1 MADGFLIPNR
11 PDTGYSADQTEPD
24 KGDFQALGY
33 QKSGILSGG
42 AVTRSNVR
50 EVSITETKGWL
61 NGNFFTASAAT
72 KSFSAPSTSASK
84 FVLIV
89 ARYSGGSY
97 AIEAIEGTSGNTGE
111 STTNT
116 RYPNT
121 FDPATEVLLAAIY
134 MNVSATDIS
143 ATSIVDKRVMV
154 MPQANPT
161 TVTSTPTSA
170 DGNVGE
176 IRIDSSMTPS
186 SGQSRIYV
194 KTDATTWTNLGD
206 ASGGSVNS
214 EDVQDIVGAQL
225 VTNGSHNGITATYN
239 DAGDGAID
247 LNVTALSWNLTAAG
261 STENI
266 GNNETMAIN
275 VSSDAEVSIS
285 HANGTLTINDEWPR
299 IRTMTHSNGDTKP
312 AHYIYSDPYNQT
324 APGMSGPGSGNGQFI
339 YTRLQVADLNPMVN
353 AQPDPYQEG
362 HELGNANYRWKW
374 AYVYGTVYYGGL
386 SHISDRA
393 KKTSFG
399 ESPGLSFVNS
409 LMPLTFSWKDT
420 PNKPQWGFVA
430 QDVEAACVAHGLDSS
445 ILVHAEPTSGD
456 KYLSSVLMI
465 SPIVKAVQ
473 DLDVRISNV
482 QVSEG
487 LTVSNLEEQ
496 IAGSKTQ
503 SQSAVDYIDD
513 FDAKQLA
520 KQPQVDQDRADIA
533 DLKTRV
539 AALEAAASG

>member
-84 FVLIV
+84 FILIV
-89 ARYSGGSY
+89 VRYSGGSY
-97 AIEAIEGTSGNTGE
+97 GIEAIEGTSGNTGE

-116 RYPNT
+116 RYPDT

-143 ATSIVDKRVMV
+143 ATSLVDKRVMV

-161 TVTSTPTSA
+161 TVTSTPTSS
-170 DGNVGE
+170 DGNIGE

-225 VTNGSHNGITATYN
+225 VTNGSHNGITAAYD

-247 LNVTALSWNLTAAG
+247 LTVTALSWNLTAAG

-266 GNNETMAIN
+266 GNNETMAVN

-285 HANGTLTINDEWPR
+285 HSNGTITINDAWPR
-299 IRTMTHSNGDTKP
+299 IRTMTHNTLGNTKP
-312 AHYIYSDPYNQT
+312 AHYIYSDPWGQT
-324 APGMSGPGSGNGQFI
+324 SPGFGGPSGTGQFI

-353 AQPDPYQEG
+353 NT
-362 HELGNANYRWKW
+362 HECGNSSYKWNYSWVHNTSYASSFSGW
-374 AYVYGTVYYGGL
+374 
-386 SHISDRA
+386 SDRNL
-393 KKTSFG
+393 KKNFG
-399 ESPGLSFVNS
+399 SAPGLAFVRGLAPLSF
-409 LMPLTFSWKDT
+409 TWKD
-420 PNKPQWGFVA
+420 PDLGDSWGFVA
-430 QDVEAACVAHGLDSS
+430 QDVEALCGTHSLTSE
-445 ILVHAEPTSGD
+445 ILVDTVDDGT
-456 KYLSSVLMI
+456 KYLNYMALLAPV
-465 SPIVKAVQ
+465 VNAVQ
-473 DLDVRISNV
+473 ELDVRISNV

>member
-84 FVLIV
+84 FILIV
-89 ARYSGGSY
+89 VRYSGGSY
-97 AIEAIEGTSGNTGE
+97 GIEAIEGTSGNTGE

-116 RYPNT
+116 RYPDT

-170 DGNVGE
+170 DGNIGE
-176 IRIDSSMTPS
+176 IRIDSNMTPS

-206 ASGGSVNS
+206 ASGGSVS
-214 EDVQDIVGAQL
+214 TEDVQDIVGAQL
-225 VTNGSHNGITATYN
+225 VTNGSHDGITATYD

-247 LNVTALSWNLTAAG
+247 LTVTALSWNLTAGG

-266 GNNETMAIN
+266 GNNETMTIN
-275 VSSDAEVSIS
+275 VNSDAEVSVS
-285 HANGTLTINDEWPR
+285 HSNGTITINDEWPR
-299 IRTMTHSNGDTKP
+299 IRTMTHNTLGNTKP
-312 AHYIYSDPYNQT
+312 AHYIYSDPWGQT
-324 APGMSGPGSGNGQFI
+324 SPGFGGPSGTGQFI

-353 AQPDPYQEG
+353 NT
-362 HELGNANYRWKW
+362 HECGNSSYKW
-374 AYVYGTVYYGGL
+374 SQLYVHGTGYASSWSYW
-386 SHISDRA
+386 SDRNL
-393 KKTSFG
+393 KKDFG
-399 ESPGLSFVNS
+399 DTPGLSFIRGMKPIS
-409 LMPLTFSWKDT
+409 FKWKSEPT
-420 PNKPQWGFVA
+420 GNNWGFVA
-430 QDVEAACVAHGLDSS
+430 QDIEELCELHGQDPTTLVDTVEDG
-445 ILVHAEPTSGD
+445 T
-456 KYLSSVLMI
+456 KYLDYGSII
-465 SPIVKAVQ
+465 SPVVKAVQ
-473 DLDVRISNV
+473 ELDVRISNV

-496 IAGSKTQ
+496 IAGSKAQ